1 MAAERLPAADY
12 LGHLE
17 SDLSLRADG
26 SMLVTA
32 RAAMP
37 DVARCLPDR
46 LYHWATVAPERVL
59 FAERS
64 LEGTWKTLSYRDAAR
79 DVRRLA
85 SGLLAHD
92 LSAERPLV
100 ILSGNGIDH
109 ALLALAAMTI
119 GVPYCP
125 VSTPYSLV
133 AKDFGKLRYCIE
145 LLTPGLVFASDAGPF
160 AAALSAIARPDL
172 TVVTA
177 RGHDSIGA
185 MSLEALHGDADDPR
199 VDAALA
205 KITPD
210 TIAKFL
216 LTSGSTGEPKA
227 VINTQRMLMVNQAML
242 QQGFPFLATEPPVL
256 VDWLPWNHTF
266 GSNHN
271 TGIVITHGGTMYIDA
286 GKPVPAGIRP
296 TLQNLRE
303 IAPTVYFNVPK
314 GYEALLPHLEA
325 DAAFATHFYSRLRF
339 LFYAGA
345 ALPQKLWDG
354 YEALSVKTTGR
365 AIPFVTGLGATETS
379 PASLMNLRRTTT
391 PGNVGQ
397 PMAGVTLKLVP
408 SGEKLEVRIKGQ
420 NITPGYWRSPD
431 LTAKA
436 FDDEGF
442 YCFGDA
448 LKFITPGD
456 ADGGFLFDGRVSED
470 FKLVT
475 GTWVSVGPLR
485 TALVAGLEPLA
496 KDAVIAGHDR
506 DAVAALVFPDMEV
519 CRKLAGGASD
529 DIMVLA
535 HPAVHAAFAK
545 RLKAMAAQSTGS
557 SSFVQRIALQR
568 ELPSLE
574 AGEITDKGSLNQRAV
589 LKRRAAVVETLYAE
603 PISGHIIS
611 A

>member
-1 MAAERLPAADY
+1 MSADHTLAADY
-12 LGHLE
+12 FGRLDSALE
-17 SDLSLRADG
+17 LRPDG
-26 SMLVTA
+26 SMLV
-32 RAAMP
+32 AAQAVLP
-37 DVARCLPDR
+37 NPARCLPDR
-46 LYHWATVAPERVL
+46 LFHWAAVAPERIV
-59 FAERS
+59 FAEREADGS
-64 LEGTWKTLSYRDAAR
+64 WRKLTYGEAAR

-92 LSAERPLV
+92 LSAERPLA
-100 ILSGNGIDH
+100 ILSGNDIHH
-109 ALLALAAMTI
+109 ALLGLAAMTI

-133 AKDFGKLRYCIE
+133 AKDFGKLRFCMD
-145 LLTPGLVFASDAGPF
+145 LLTPGLVFASDAAPF
-160 AAALSAIARPDL
+160 AAALAAIARPDL
-172 TVVTA
+172 AVVTA
-177 RGHDSIGA
+177 RGPESIGA
-185 MSLEALHGDADDPR
+185 MPLEALHGDADDPR

-205 KITPD
+205 AVTPD

-271 TGIVITHGGTMYIDA
+271 VGIVITHGGTMYIDT
-286 GKPVPAGIRP
+286 GKPVPAGIKP
-296 TLQNLRE
+296 TLENLRE

-325 DAAFATHFYSRLRF
+325 DPAFAAHFYSRLRF

-345 ALPQKLWDG
+345 ALPQKLWDA
-354 YEALSVKTTGR
+354 YEALSLKTTGR
-365 AIPFVTGLGATETS
+365 VIPFVTGLGATESS

-391 PGNVGQ
+391 PGNVGH

-408 SGEKLEVRIKGQ
+408 ASDKLEVRIKGQ

-436 FDDEGF
+436 FDEEGF

-456 ADGGFLFDGRVSED
+456 AEGGFLFDGRVSED

-496 KDAVIAGHDR
+496 RDAVIAGHDR
-506 DAVAALVFPDMEV
+506 DAVTALVFPDLDA
-519 CRKLAGGASD
+519 CRKLAGGAPED
-529 DIMVLA
+529 MTVLA
-535 HPAVHAAFAK
+535 HPAVRAAFAG
-545 RLKAMAAQSTGS
+545 RLKSMAAQATGS
-557 SSFVQRIALQR
+557 SSFVQRIALQL

-589 LKRRAAVVETLYAE
+589 LKRRASVVAALYAE
-603 PISGHIIS
+603 PMSEHIIS

>member
-1 MAAERLPAADY
+1 MVTQSLPAADY
-12 LGHLE
+12 FGHLE
-17 SDLSLRADG
+17 SDMSLRADG

-46 LYHWATVAPERVL
+46 LFHWAAVAPDRTL

-64 LEGTWKTLSYRDAAR
+64 PDGTWKKLNYRDAVR

-100 ILSGNGIDH
+100 ILSGNDIDH

-133 AKDFGKLRYCIE
+133 AKDFGKLRYCVD
-145 LLTPGLVFASDAGPF
+145 LLTPGLVFATDGSPF
-160 AAALSAIARPDL
+160 AAALAAIARLDL
-172 TVVTA
+172 AVVTS
-177 RGHDSIGA
+177 RGHAAVGA
-185 MSLEALHGDADDPR
+185 HSLESLYGDAGDPR

-205 KITPD
+205 RITPD

-227 VINTQRMLMVNQAML
+227 VINTQCMLMVNQAML

-271 TGIVITHGGTMYIDA
+271 VGIVIMHGGTMYIDT
-286 GKPVPAGIRP
+286 GKPVAAGIKP
-296 TLQNLRE
+296 TLQNLRD

-325 DAAFATHFYSRLRF
+325 DPDFAAHFYSRLRF

-345 ALPQKLWDG
+345 ALPQKLWDA
-354 YEALSVKTTGR
+354 YEALSLKTTGR
-365 AIPFVTGLGATETS
+365 VLPFVTGLGATETS

-397 PMAGVTLKLVP
+397 PMAGITLKLVP
-408 SGEKLEVRIKGQ
+408 AGDKLEVRIKGP
-420 NITPGYWRSPD
+420 NITPGYWRSPE

-436 FDDEGF
+436 FDEEGF

-496 KDAVIAGHDR
+496 KDAAIAGHDR
-506 DAVAALVFPDMEV
+506 ESVTALVFPDIDA
-519 CRKLAGGASD
+519 CRKLADGATD
-529 DIMVLA
+529 DALVLA
-535 HPAVHAAFAK
+535 HPSVHAAFAE
-545 RLKAMAAQSTGS
+545 RLKSMAARSTGS
-557 SSFVQRIALQR
+557 SSFVQRIVLQL
-568 ELPSLE
+568 ELPSLD

-589 LKRRAAVVETLYAE
+589 LKRRAATVAALYAE
-603 PISGHIIS
+603 PIPDHIIS

>member
-1 MAAERLPAADY
+1 MSADRTLAADY
-12 LGHLE
+12 FGRLDSTLE
-17 SDLSLRADG
+17 LRPDG
-26 SMLVTA
+26 SMLV
-32 RAAMP
+32 AAQAVLP
-37 DVARCLPDR
+37 NPARCLPDR
-46 LYHWATVAPERVL
+46 LFHWATAAPDRVL
-59 FAERS
+59 FAERKADGS
-64 LEGTWKTLSYRDAAR
+64 WRKLTYGEAAR
-79 DVRRLA
+79 DIRRLA
-85 SGLLAHD
+85 SGLLAHN
-92 LSAERPLV
+92 LSAERPLA
-100 ILSGNGIDH
+100 ILSGNDIHH
-109 ALLALAAMTI
+109 ALLGLAAMTI

-133 AKDFGKLRYCIE
+133 AKDFGKLRYCMD
-145 LLTPGLVFASDAGPF
+145 LLTPGLVFASDAAPF
-160 AAALSAIARPDL
+160 AAALAAIARPDL
-172 TVVTA
+172 AVVTA
-177 RGHDSIGA
+177 RGHESIGA
-185 MSLEALHGDADDPR
+185 MSLEALHGDAQDPR

-205 KITPD
+205 AVTPD

-271 TGIVITHGGTMYIDA
+271 VGIVIANGGTMYIDA
-286 GKPVPAGIRP
+286 GKPVPAGIKP
-296 TLQNLRE
+296 TLRNLRE

-325 DAAFATHFYSRLRF
+325 DPAFAAHFYSRLRF

-345 ALPQKLWDG
+345 ALPQNLWDA
-354 YEALSVKTTGR
+354 YEALSLKTTGVVL
-365 AIPFVTGLGATETS
+365 PFVTGLGATESS
-379 PASLMNLRRTTT
+379 PASLMNLRRTST

-408 SGEKLEVRIKGQ
+408 ASDKLEVRIKGQ

-431 LTAKA
+431 LTVKA
-436 FDDEGF
+436 FDEEGF

-448 LKFITPGD
+448 LKFVTPGD
-456 ADGGFLFDGRVSED
+456 AEGGFLFDGRVSED

-485 TALVAGLEPLA
+485 IALIAGLEPLA

-506 DAVAALVFPDMEV
+506 DAVTALVFPDLDA
-519 CRKLAGGASD
+519 CRELTGGAPD
-529 DIMVLA
+529 DMTVLA
-535 HPAVHAAFAK
+535 HPAVRAAFAE
-545 RLKAMAAQSTGS
+545 RLKSMAAQSTGS
-557 SSFVQRIALQR
+557 SSFVQRIALQL

-589 LKRRAAVVETLYAE
+589 LKRRASAVEALYVETMSEYV
-603 PISGHIIS
+603 IS

>member
-1 MAAERLPAADY
+1 MVAERLPAADY
-12 LGHLE
+12 LGHLA
-17 SDLSLRADG
+17 SDLNLRADG

-32 RAAMP
+32 RAVMP

-46 LYHWATVAPERVL
+46 LFHWAAIAPDRTL
-59 FAERS
+59 FAERATDGS
-64 LEGTWKTLSYRDAAR
+64 WKELNYGDAAR

-100 ILSGNGIDH
+100 ILSGNDIDH

-133 AKDFGKLRYCIE
+133 AKDFGKLRYCME
-145 LLTPGLVFASDAGPF
+145 LLTPGLVFASNAAPF
-160 AAALSAIARPDL
+160 AAALAAIARPDL
-172 TVVTA
+172 AVITA

-185 MSLEALHGDADDPR
+185 MCLNTLYGDANDPR
-199 VDAALA
+199 VENALA

-242 QQGFPFLATEPPVL
+242 QQGFPFLVTEPPVL

-271 TGIVITHGGTMYIDA
+271 VGIVITNGGTMYIDT
-286 GKPVPAGIRP
+286 GKPVAAGIKP

-325 DAAFATHFYSRLRF
+325 DPDFAKHFYSRLRF

-345 ALPQKLWDG
+345 ALPQKLWDA
-354 YEALSVKTTGR
+354 YEALSLKTTGR
-365 AIPFVTGLGATETS
+365 VMPFVTGLGATES
-379 PASLMNLRRTTT
+379 APASLMNLRRTTT

-397 PMAGVTLKLVP
+397 PMAGITLKLVP
-408 SGEKLEVRIKGQ
+408 ASDKLEVRIKGQ
-420 NITPGYWRSPD
+420 NITPGYWRSPE

-436 FDDEGF
+436 FDEEGF
-442 YCFGDA
+442 YCLGDA

-496 KDAVIAGHDR
+496 KDAAIAGHDR
-506 DAVAALVFPDMEV
+506 DCVTALVFPDMEA
-519 CRKLAGGASD
+519 CRKLADGAMD
-529 DIMVLA
+529 DASVLA
-535 HPAVHAAFAK
+535 HPSVHAAFAE
-545 RLKAMAAQSTGS
+545 RLKSMAARSTGS
-557 SSFVQRIALQR
+557 SSFVQRIALQL
-568 ELPSLE
+568 ELASLE

-589 LKRRAAVVETLYAE
+589 LKQRASAVAELYAE
-603 PISGHIIS
+603 PIPDHIIS

>member
-1 MAAERLPAADY
+1 MVTQRPPAADY
-12 LGHLE
+12 FGHLG
-17 SDLSLRADG
+17 SDLTLRADG

-37 DVARCLPDR
+37 DVERCLPDR
-46 LYHWATVAPERVL
+46 LFHWATVAPERTL
-59 FAERS
+59 FAERTS
-64 LEGTWKTLSYRDAAR
+64 DGTWKKLNYGDAAR
-79 DVRRLA
+79 EVRRLA

-92 LSAERPLV
+92 LSPERPLA
-100 ILSGNGIDH
+100 ILSGNDIDH

-133 AKDFGKLRYCIE
+133 AKDFGKLRFCME
-145 LLTPGLVFASDAGPF
+145 LLTPGLVFASDAAPF

-172 TVVTA
+172 AVVTA
-177 RGHDSIGA
+177 RGHSAIDA
-185 MSLEALHGDADDPR
+185 TSLEFLRGDADDPG

-205 KITPD
+205 RITPD

-242 QQGFPFLATEPPVL
+242 QQGFPFLASEPPVL

-271 TGIVITHGGTMYIDA
+271 VGIVITHGGTMYIDA

-325 DAAFATHFYSRLRF
+325 DPAFAAHFYSRLRF

-345 ALPQKLWDG
+345 ALPQNLWDG
-354 YEALSVKTTGR
+354 YEALSLKTTGR
-365 AIPFVTGLGATETS
+365 VIPFVTGLGATETS

-408 SGEKLEVRIKGQ
+408 ASDKLEVRIKGQ
-420 NITPGYWRSPD
+420 NITPGYWRSPE

-436 FDDEGF
+436 FDEEGF

-485 TALVAGLEPLA
+485 TSLVAGLEPLA
-496 KDAVIAGHDR
+496 RDAVIAGHDR
-506 DAVAALVFPDMEV
+506 DAVTALVFPDMEA
-519 CRKLAGGASD
+519 CRKLSGSAVEDAA
-529 DIMVLA
+529 VLS
-535 HPAVHAAFAK
+535 HPAVLAAFAE
-545 RLKAMAAQSTGS
+545 RLKVMAARSTGS
-557 SSFVQRIALQR
+557 SSYVQRITLER

-589 LKRRAAVVETLYAE
+589 LKRRAATVASLYAE
-603 PISGHIIS
+603 PVSGHAIS

>member
-1 MAAERLPAADY
+1 MSADQALAADY
-12 LGHLE
+12 FGRLDSTLE
-17 SDLSLRADG
+17 LRPDG
-26 SMLVTA
+26 SMLV
-32 RAAMP
+32 AAQAVLP
-37 DVARCLPDR
+37 TPTRCLPDR
-46 LYHWATVAPERVL
+46 LFHWAAAAPERVL
-59 FAERS
+59 FAERTADGS
-64 LEGTWKTLSYRDAAR
+64 WRKLTYGEAAR

-85 SGLLAHD
+85 SGLLAHN
-92 LSAERPLV
+92 LSADRPLA
-100 ILSGNGIDH
+100 ILSGNDIHH
-109 ALLALAAMTI
+109 ALLGLAAMTI

-133 AKDFGKLRYCIE
+133 AKDFGKLRYCID
-145 LLTPGLVFASDAGPF
+145 LLTPGLVFASDAAPF
-160 AAALSAIARPDL
+160 AAALAAIARPDL
-172 TVVTA
+172 AVVTA
-177 RGHDSIGA
+177 RGHEAIGA
-185 MSLEALHGDADDPR
+185 MSLEALNGDADDPR

-205 KITPD
+205 AVTPD
-210 TIAKFL
+210 SIAKFL

-271 TGIVITHGGTMYIDA
+271 VGIVITHGGTMYIDA
-286 GKPVPAGIRP
+286 GKPVPAGIKP
-296 TLQNLRE
+296 TLENLRE

-325 DAAFATHFYSRLRF
+325 DPAFAAHFYRRLRF

-345 ALPQKLWDG
+345 ALPQNLWDA
-354 YEALSVKTTGR
+354 YEALSLKTTGR
-365 AIPFVTGLGATETS
+365 VIPFVTGLGATESS

-391 PGNVGQ
+391 PGNVGH

-408 SGEKLEVRIKGQ
+408 ASDKLEVRIKGQ

-436 FDDEGF
+436 FDEEGF

-496 KDAVIAGHDR
+496 RDAVIAGHDR
-506 DAVAALVFPDMEV
+506 DAVTALVFPDLDA
-519 CRKLAGGASD
+519 CRKLVGGAPED
-529 DIMVLA
+529 MTVLA
-535 HPAVHAAFAK
+535 HPAVRAAFSE
-545 RLKAMAAQSTGS
+545 RLKAMAAQATGS
-557 SSFVQRIALQR
+557 SSFVQRIALQL

-589 LKRRAAVVETLYAE
+589 LKLRASVVAALYAE
-603 PISGHIIS
+603 PMSEHIIS

>member
-1 MAAERLPAADY
+1 MATERVPAADY
-12 LGHLE
+12 LGHLA
-17 SDLSLRADG
+17 SHLDLRADG
-26 SMLVTA
+26 SMIVTA
-32 RAAMP
+32 RAVMP

-46 LYHWATVAPERVL
+46 LFHWAAEAPDRTL
-59 FAERS
+59 FAERKTD
-64 LEGTWKTLSYRDAAR
+64 GTWKKLNYRDAAR

-85 SGLLAHD
+85 SGLLAYD
-92 LSAERPLV
+92 LSVERPLV
-100 ILSGNGIDH
+100 ILSGNDIDH

-133 AKDFGKLRYCIE
+133 AKDFSKLRYCMD
-145 LLTPGLVFASDAGPF
+145 LLTPGLVYASEASPF
-160 AAALSAIARPDL
+160 AAAIAAITRPDL
-172 TVVTA
+172 MVVTA
-177 RGHDSIGA
+177 RGHDAIGA
-185 MSLEALHGDADDPR
+185 VSLDSLYGDDADPR
-199 VDAALA
+199 VDSALGA
-205 KITPD
+205 VTPD

-242 QQGFPFLATEPPVL
+242 QQSFPFLVTEPPVL

-271 TGIVITHGGTMYIDA
+271 VGIVIMHGGTMYIDS
-286 GKPVPAGIRP
+286 GKPVAAGIKP
-296 TLQNLRE
+296 TLRNLRE
-303 IAPTVYFNVPK
+303 IAPTIYFNVPK

-325 DAAFATHFYSRLRF
+325 DPAFATHFYSRLRF
-339 LFYAGA
+339 LFYSGA
-345 ALPQKLWDG
+345 ALPQNLWDA
-354 YEALSVKTTGR
+354 YEALSLKTTGR
-365 AIPFVTGLGATETS
+365 VVPFVTGLGATETA

-408 SGEKLEVRIKGQ
+408 ASEKLEVRIKGQ
-420 NITPGYWRSPD
+420 NITPGYWRSPE

-456 ADGGFLFDGRVSED
+456 VDDGFLFDGRVTED

-485 TALVAGLEPLA
+485 TALVSGLEPLA
-496 KDAVIAGHDR
+496 KDAAIAGHDR
-506 DAVAALVFPDMEV
+506 DCVTALVFPDIDA
-519 CRKLAGGASD
+519 CRKLADGATD
-529 DIMVLA
+529 DALVLA
-535 HPAVHAAFAK
+535 HPSVHAAFAE
-545 RLKAMAAQSTGS
+545 RLKAMAARSTGS
-557 SSFVQRIALQR
+557 SSFVQRIVLQL
-568 ELPSLE
+568 ELPSLD

-589 LKRRAAVVETLYAE
+589 LKRRASAVAELYAD
-603 PISGHIIS
+603 PISDHVIK